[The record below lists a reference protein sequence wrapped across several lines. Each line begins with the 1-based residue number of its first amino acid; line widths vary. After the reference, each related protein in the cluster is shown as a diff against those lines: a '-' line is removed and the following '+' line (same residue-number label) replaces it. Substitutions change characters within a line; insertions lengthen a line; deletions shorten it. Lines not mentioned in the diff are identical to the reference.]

1 MSRFIVKKIKFF
13 LIYAKQKNRK
23 NFYHKTKKILTKHI
37 KKIYIRIVKIT
48 YAKKES
54 EVCTL
59 KKRIDEKY
67 KVGVH
72 TKYAFFKVSKK

>member
-1 MSRFIVKKIKFF
+1 MNNSFHKYYYNYIKS
-13 LIYAKQKNRK
+13 RK
-23 NFYHKTKKILTKHI
+23 NYLTKHI
-37 KKIYIRIVKIT
+37 KKIYIKIIKIT

-72 TKYAFFKVSKK
+72 TKYAFFKVSKKWK